1 MIMLKRYCCA
11 NEIKFPVNFTNLIYF
26 VPIRSYLIQFVLL
39 GKKKWEKQ
47 QVEDAKDEESRQ
59 KRADELKRQRS
70 QEAKQLIGQ
79 RSTEARAVF
88 ERHSSQVKT
97 EINDTEM
104 CRSTAQFSKRICRFG
119 AVTAILGSNLQFC

>member
-1 MIMLKRYCCA
+1 M
-11 NEIKFPVNFTNLIYF
+11 NV
-26 VPIRSYLIQFVLL
+26 IQFDLIWSPLFHL

-47 QVEDAKDEESRQ
+47 QIEDAKDEESRQ

-88 ERHSSQVKT
+88 ERHSSQVK
-97 EINDTEM
+97 NKAKDTE
-104 CRSTAQFSKRICRFG
+104 
-119 AVTAILGSNLQFC
+119 VP